1 MTEVA
6 ERPTNELLEH
16 LPPVDKSPIL
26 QTLAR
31 VGYETFQREYLLKT
45 PITDEG
51 LVDHEALINL
61 MRDQVDSDYHWAAP
75 FHDEHHLNWYA
86 SLYEAPSHSNPQLAH
101 EFRELPVNKLWVPR
115 QFHNFIHTVTAP
127 SPVPSN
133 EVMHQQI
140 KDFRR
145 RSFIYRTA
153 TRAIEIQEKIERSEI
168 KVGPNGEMMWIDSK
182 THRTYHDPDILE
194 ERRENFVRQILK
206 QYRRGLID
214 LSELAPVEM
223 VDVDTLEASL
233 PEVISIVMNEDR
245 FNNENH
251 KSLRVDLPV
260 NRPAHR
266 GVNVA

>member
-31 VGYETFQREYLLKT
+31 VGFEIFRREFLLETPL
-45 PITDEG
+45 TDEG
-51 LVDHEALINL
+51 LVDHEALIDL
-61 MRDQVDSDYHWAAP
+61 MRAQVDPEYRWAAP

-86 SLYEAPSHSNPQLAH
+86 SLYEAPSHGNPQLAH

-127 SPVPSN
+127 PPVPSN

-153 TRAIEIQEKIERSEI
+153 TRAIQIQEKIERSEV
-168 KVGPNGEMMWIDSK
+168 KTGHDGEVIWIDAK
-182 THRTYHDPDILE
+182 TRRAYHDPDVLE
-194 ERRENFVRQILK
+194 ERRETFVRQILK

-214 LSELAPVEM
+214 LSDLAPVDM
-223 VDVDTLEASL
+223 VDVDVLEASL

-245 FNNENH
+245 FNDKNH
-251 KSLRVDLPV
+251 KSLKVNLPV
-260 NRPAHR
+260 KSADHR
-266 GVNVA
+266 IAEAA